1 MIILGTAIGGTT
13 LAAQS
18 PTAQRAV
25 LVTGASTGIGRTMT
39 ELLASKGH
47 FVYAG
52 ARKDQDLA
60 DLNKIPNVQ
69 AIKLDV
75 TSKADIA
82 AAVVTVERGGR
93 GLYGLVNNAGV
104 AVAEPLIEM
113 EEEDLTFVFDVNVY
127 GPFRMTKAFSKLLIA
142 SKGRVVTT
150 GSISGDRGLDVREG
164 TPRVAQFG
172 HRRIREPQAGRR
184 GPSRAPRAVRSDTE
198 GPVPGGAEPAP
209 GRGHVAEADSGVGS
223 VE

>member
-1 MIILGTAIGGTT
+1 MGHRVTTLMIILGTAIGETL

-18 PTAQRAV
+18 PTAPRAV

-39 ELLASKGH
+39 ELLASKGY

-52 ARKDQDLA
+52 ARKAQDIA

-75 TSKADIA
+75 TSKTDIA
-82 AAVVTVERGGR
+82 AAVATVERGGR

-113 EEEDLTFVFDVNVY
+113 D
-127 GPFRMTKAFSKLLIA
+127 
-142 SKGRVVTT
+142 
-150 GSISGDRGLDVREG
+150 
-164 TPRVAQFG
+164 
-172 HRRIREPQAGRR
+172 
-184 GPSRAPRAVRSDTE
+184 
-198 GPVPGGAEPAP
+198 
-209 GRGHVAEADSGVGS
+209 
-223 VE
+223 

>member
-1 MIILGTAIGGTT
+1 MLHRVAALMIVLSPAIGGTS
-13 LAAQS
+13 LAAQG
-18 PTAQRAV
+18 PTGQQAV
-25 LVTGASTGIGRTMT
+25 LVTGASTGIGRAMT

-82 AAVVTVERGGR
+82 AAVATVERGGR

-113 EEEDLTFVFDVNVY
+113 DEEDC
-127 GPFRMTKAFSKLLIA
+127 
-142 SKGRVVTT
+142 
-150 GSISGDRGLDVREG
+150 
-164 TPRVAQFG
+164 
-172 HRRIREPQAGRR
+172 
-184 GPSRAPRAVRSDTE
+184 
-198 GPVPGGAEPAP
+198 
-209 GRGHVAEADSGVGS
+209 
-223 VE
+223 